1 MKTIIR
7 NFISVLRRYKL
18 AAILNV
24 LGLTIAFAAFMVI
37 MMQVDYDRNFD
48 RFHKDADRIYRMD
61 LCMEDGNVLVGL
73 RSSFRHCLHPDR
85 GHRHLPELARCE
97 RKPHKQYQDRMRELK
112 EAHSKMA
119 LYQSN

>member
-48 RFHKDADRIYRMD
+48 RFHNDADRIYRMD
-61 LCMEDGNVLVGL
+61 LCMEDGNKWAIISRPFSDAVIQ
-73 RSSFRHCLHPDR
+73 SSPHI
-85 GHRHLPELARCE
+85 LAGTICN
-97 RKPHKQYQDRMRELK
+97 PFID
-112 EAHSKMA
+112 
-119 LYQSN
+119 